1 MPATV
6 RPLRE
11 VLAAGMKEA
20 RRRLDL
26 RQEDAAA
33 RARACGLS
41 TWIRGTVAQAEVGAR
56 RFTLEE
62 LVLLTLAYETN
73 LAELIAGDEDDLVEL
88 TPDARLSVGAL
99 RALLSGHRADLP
111 GLGADAIDV
120 PATRGT
126 PRRQPGR
133 FPDVLAEAKRF
144 GIGDRSML
152 EHALDEVGDAERHAA
167 RRLGTTPERINV
179 AAMRRWGRTLAEER
193 DYRLSLQGPDMP
205 ARRRQALRGHITRD
219 LMAEL
224 GSELGDHP
232 ETKER
237 Q

>member
-6 RPLRE
+6 RTLRE
-11 VLAAGMKEA
+11 VLAAGVKDA
-20 RRRLDL
+20 RQRLGL

-33 RARACGLS
+33 RARAYGLT

-56 RFTLEE
+56 RFAFEE
-62 LVLLTLAYETN
+62 VLLLALAYETS
-73 LAELIAGDEDDLVEL
+73 LAELIAGDENDLVEL

-99 RALLSGHRADLP
+99 RILLSGNRTTVHELP
-111 GLGADAIDV
+111 AEAVDV

-126 PRRQPGR
+126 PSRRSGR

-152 EHALDEVGDAERHAA
+152 EHALGEVGDAERHAA
-167 RRLGTTPERINV
+167 RKLGTTPERVNL

-193 DYRLSLQGPDMP
+193 DHQLGEHAGEAP
-205 ARRRQALRGHITRD
+205 ARRRQALRGHITRE
-219 LMAEL
+219 LITQLEAEL
-224 GSELGDHP
+224 HEIQPKD
-232 ETKER
+232 ER
-237 Q
+237 